1 MEVGRDREG
10 GDDGGISKLLRR
22 RAVVH
27 LPYVTVA
34 AEREEKERGEVRG
47 EREQET
53 QMEGAVGAHFAPP
66 RQGTHIDLESLSS
79 VRASSMVWTSFLF
92 PEQHPSRI
100 IQKT

>member
-1 MEVGRDREG
+1 M
-10 GDDGGISKLLRR
+10 
-22 RAVVH
+22 
-27 LPYVTVA
+27 
-34 AEREEKERGEVRG
+34 RG

-92 PEQHPSRI
+92 HGPPPLLFLAGLLLLSVLTKKNPGVRLLKNWECLLPE
-100 IQKT
+100 TE